1 MIGVYGLPPGG
12 GAKNRRVANRIGNRY
27 KHEYLYLLLPLSTL
41 TDSLPCLPKTQI
53 FRGWENY
60 PGTHTRV
67 LKIFAVGRAAAA
79 YKLLQKK
86 GFVGSPNHLISPQ
99 VPPRLFV
106 TQFFRCAL
114 IEDCTYSTR
123 AVLVQYRN
131 VSVWRMLVPC
141 RYSPFPESLA

>member
-1 MIGVYGLPPGG
+1 MVFHRGG

>member
-1 MIGVYGLPPGG
+1 MIGVYSLPPGG
-12 GAKNRRVANRIGNRY
+12 EKPSGGQEDRQQV
-27 KHEYLYLLLPLSTL
+27 HVPLSSATIEPL
-41 TDSLPCLPKTQI
+41 TDSLPCLPNTQI
-53 FRGWENY
+53 LRGWGNY
-60 PGTHTRV
+60 PGARTRF
-67 LKIFAVGRAAAA
+67 LKIFAVGRGAAA
-79 YKLLQKK
+79 YKLLQKKK

-141 RYSPFPESLA
+141 RYSPFPELLA